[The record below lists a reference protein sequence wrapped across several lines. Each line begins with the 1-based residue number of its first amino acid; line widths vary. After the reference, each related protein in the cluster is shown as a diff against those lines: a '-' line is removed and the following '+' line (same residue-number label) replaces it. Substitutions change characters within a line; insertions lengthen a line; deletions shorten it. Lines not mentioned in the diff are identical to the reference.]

1 MKEQDTMELLNVTA
15 DCRKKKCDCVKNS
28 PECKLRYFTANCDI
42 KSLKDRQSE
51 KPRLKH
57 CVVGRTKD
65 ELIKFLSDHSKTKYG
80 EKLVEFLETYKL
92 VGLKDATVE
101 QLQEY
106 ISAMCPQEREVK

>member
-1 MKEQDTMELLNVTA
+1 MKEQDTMEMLNVTA
-15 DCRKKKCDCVKNS
+15 DCRKKKCDCEKNS
-28 PECKLRYFTANCDI
+28 PECKLRYFTANCD
-42 KSLKDRQSE
+42 KAALKDRQDE

-57 CVVGRTKD
+57 CVMGRTKD
-65 ELIKFLSDHSKTKYG
+65 ELIKFLSDYSKTKYG